1 MRVRRPIYRATNIGA
16 SAARIGGATHGNR
29 GGGCA
34 PSPTRSEVGDG
45 GGSHS
50 WGPRV
55 SERATEAAGAAGQL
69 PRLGPRGPLGEKAG
83 GGDEREG
90 GKGMGRGEGA
100 GPERERALPFF
111 FFFLFFY
118 FENKLISPIFFL
130 ASKLK
135 QAQANK

>member
-1 MRVRRPIYRATNIGA
+1 VRVRRPIYRATNIGA

-83 GGDEREG
+83 GGGRERGGEGDGPGRGCRPRERES
-90 GKGMGRGEGA
+90 A
-100 GPERERALPFF
+100 ALFLFF
-111 FFFLFFY
+111 FFF
-118 FENKLISPIFFL
+118 IS
-130 ASKLK
+130 KT
-135 QAQANK
+135 N